1 MKLLFVHQ
9 HLGEFGGA
17 EANLILTA
25 TELRRKGHTIALA
38 YRTGTGRN
46 EAGWKAEFEKIY
58 VLPLAGAVERTE
70 AALQD
75 FDPDLIYLHTIE
87 DLEIIETLLRSR
99 PPVVRMVHDHGLYC
113 LRGYKYNY
121 FTRKICTRAASGYC
135 VFPCLA
141 ALGRNRHGGLP
152 IRWNSY
158 SRKRREIELNRQC
171 DHFIVYSEYSR
182 KELARNGFDPSK
194 VDTCIP
200 LKVWEDETLV
210 SSFAAENLILFAG
223 QIIRGK
229 GVDVLL
235 KSLSQVRNPFR
246 CLILGDGNHRAR
258 CEALSR
264 RLGLNERV
272 KFQGYVLPSELRSYY
287 LKASVF
293 VMSSLWPEP
302 FGLAGPEAMRYG
314 LPVVAFDAGGIREW
328 LQDGHNGFLV
338 PWGDTGRFAARLD
351 ELLED
356 KERAKRMGRQAL
368 HSARRYDS
376 RRQIDRLENLFQRLT
391 CECRAA
397 DRPMPKAE
405 DAICL

>member
-25 TELRRKGHTIALA
+25 TELRRRGHTLALA
-38 YRTGTGRN
+38 YRNNTGRN
-46 EAGWKAEFEKIY
+46 EAGWRAEFQQIY
-58 VLPLAGAVERTE
+58 ALPITRAVERTE
-70 AALQD
+70 AAVED
-75 FDPDLIYLHTIE
+75 FEPDLIYLHSID
-87 DLEIIETLLRSR
+87 DLEIIGTLLRSR
-99 PPVVRMVHDHGLYC
+99 RPVVRMVHDHSLYC

-141 ALGRNRHGGLP
+141 TLGRNRNGPLP

-171 DHFIVYSEYSR
+171 AHIIVYSEYSR
-182 KELARNGFDPSK
+182 RELAGNGFDPSR

-210 SSFAAENLILFAG
+210 TSFSAENLILFAG

-235 KSLSQVRNPFR
+235 KALSQVRNPFR
-246 CLILGDGNHRAR
+246 CVILGDGNHRSH
-258 CEALSR
+258 CEGLSR
-264 RLGLNERV
+264 RLGLQERV
-272 KFQGYVLPSELRSYY
+272 TFQGYVLPSELRSYY
-287 LKASVF
+287 LRASAF

-328 LQDGHNGFLV
+328 LQDGDNGFLV
-338 PWGDTGRFAARLD
+338 PWGDTGSFAARLD
-351 ELLED
+351 ELLAD
-356 KERAKRMGRQAL
+356 KERARRMGRQAL
-368 HSARRYDS
+368 RSVQRYDS
-376 RRQIDRLENLFQRLT
+376 RRQMDTLEKLFRRLA
-391 CECRAA
+391 CERRVDHRAA
-397 DRPMPKAE
+397 LQAE
-405 DAICL
+405 GALCI